1 MTYIDTDSMVMSDEK
16 FAQYKKAY
24 TDYVINYQKAL
35 GLACAK
41 LRLRLCKTQTQV
53 ANDLEMDRATVCR
66 FEQGKIR
73 SSKVLDWYLMHG
85 LDFADVQ
92 YDVGNIHFVK
102 GE

>member
-1 MTYIDTDSMVMSDEK
+1 MEQYMSDEK

-41 LRLRLCKTQTQV
+41 LRLKLCKTQTQV
-53 ANDLEMDRATVCR
+53 ANDLEMDRATVCI

-85 LDFADVQ
+85 LDFSDVQ